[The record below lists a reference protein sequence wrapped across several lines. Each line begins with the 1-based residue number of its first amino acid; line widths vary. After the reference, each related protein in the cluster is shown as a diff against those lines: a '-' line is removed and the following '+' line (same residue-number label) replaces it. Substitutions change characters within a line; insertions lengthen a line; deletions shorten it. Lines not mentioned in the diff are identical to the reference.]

1 MMRNSEPQL
10 LNNLF
15 KANSLLSIQER
26 GYALSVLNNL
36 LTKLLPESLAQQC
49 RVANYRQ
56 SILVIE
62 VSSASWLTRLR
73 YEQEELRSRL
83 RKNGLTGLSSFQF
96 KVNPEL
102 IQNKYILHSNSHDLF
117 KRQMTPQSAEILLTL
132 ANNSS
137 PKLKNSLTKL
147 ADHATKSNMVS

>member
-1 MMRNSEPQL
+1 MRNSEPQS

-15 KANSLLSIQER
+15 QANSLLSIQER
-26 GYALSVLNNL
+26 GYALSTLNNL
-36 LTKLLPESLAQQC
+36 LIKLLPESLAQQC

-96 KVNPEL
+96 KINPEL
-102 IQNKYILHSNSHDLF
+102 TSNKYILHSKPHDEF
-117 KRQMTPQSAEILLTL
+117 KRQMTPQSAQLLLAL

-137 PKLKNSLTKL
+137 PKLKHSLTKL
-147 ADHATKSNMVS
+147 ANHVTK